1 MLEHGPDGVD
11 PLEAAA
17 AKVGDVEERSTL
29 PFDQVWDVV
38 ICFDVFYHLLSP
50 LKAALHLTE
59 LAKEC
64 LVIGSAI
71 LPEGIAQ
78 SPNFAIELHHATGP
92 VFRFEPGYNGDHSNY
107 LFPTERCL
115 VRVFEWAGFGRIEK
129 KYYYEES
136 KNGYMCD
143 RVCLHYFVRTLH
155 RRRSQLRGGRD
166 GQPNGDSRQAGSL
179 HSHCLWDRPASHSL
193 RSGNPGQSATRLTAL
208 PQVSDSVVELR
219 TTLLSIARLV
229 SDVVT
234 GSYSGLESAW
244 RK

>member
-1 MLEHGPDGVD
+1 MTAKFVPGPIENLPANPELMHGRLGLTPDNGYYDLPDLKDKRVLEIGCNDGYLARHIVRNLQPAKYLGID
-11 PLEAAA
+11 PWIGKDQTEELRPRF
-17 AKVGDVEERSTL
+17 KVGDVEERSTL

-143 RVCLHYFVRTLH
+143 RVCLH
-155 RRRSQLRGGRD
+155 
-166 GQPNGDSRQAGSL
+166 
-179 HSHCLWDRPASHSL
+179 CW
-193 RSGNPGQSATRLTAL
+193 
-208 PQVSDSVVELR
+208 
-219 TTLLSIARLV
+219 
-229 SDVVT
+229 
-234 GSYSGLESAW
+234 
-244 RK
+244 K